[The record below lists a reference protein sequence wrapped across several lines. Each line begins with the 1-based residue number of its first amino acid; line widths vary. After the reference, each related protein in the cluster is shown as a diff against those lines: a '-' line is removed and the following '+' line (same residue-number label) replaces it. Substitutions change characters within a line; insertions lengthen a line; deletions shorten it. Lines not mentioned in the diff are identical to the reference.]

1 MLMFQTIENQTEYF
15 LIGFSYNIWF
25 NYTVKKEQHY
35 FKGTKVVS
43 LSTEKISGY
52 SRTKGTYR

>member
-1 MLMFQTIENQTEYF
+1 MLMFQTIENQIEYF

-43 LSTEKISGY
+43 LSTENISGY
-52 SRTKGTYR
+52 SHIIGPYR

>member
-1 MLMFQTIENQTEYF
+1 MLIFQTIENQIEFF

-25 NYTVKKEQHY
+25 IYTVKKEQHY

-43 LSTEKISGY
+43 LSTEKILGY
-52 SRTKGTYR
+52 SRTIGTYK